1 VPTSTAATK
10 SEPHRVLAALS
21 DTPRQIARIARGS
34 NDHQLHRKP
43 APDAW
48 SARDIVA
55 HLRACAEVWGRGI
68 ERMITEDHPTI
79 RYVSPRGW
87 IKRTDYLERGFRDS
101 LREFSHARAGL
112 VETLS
117 ALDTVDWSRRATF
130 TGTTLGRDA
139 TVLSYA
145 KRIVDHEL
153 GHLDQ
158 LRRTLGR

>member
-1 VPTSTAATK
+1 VSTSTPGT
-10 SEPHRVLAALS
+10 SEPHRTLTTLS
-21 DTPRQIARIARGS
+21 DTPKQIARIARGS
-34 NDHQLHRKP
+34 NDRQLHRKP

-55 HLRACAEVWGRGI
+55 HLRACAEVWGRSI
-68 ERMITEDHPTI
+68 ERMIAEDHPTI

-87 IKRTDYLERGFRDS
+87 IKKTDYLEQGFRDS
-101 LREFSHARAGL
+101 LRKFSQARAGL
-112 VETLS
+112 VETLG
-117 ALDTVDWSRRATF
+117 ALDAVGWSRRATF
-130 TGTTLGRDA
+130 TGTALGRDA

>member
-1 VPTSTAATK
+1 MSTAGTK
-10 SEPHRVLAALS
+10 SEARRTLTALS
-21 DTPRQIARIARGS
+21 ETPNQIARIARGS
-34 NDHQLHRKP
+34 NERQLQRKP

-48 SARDIVA
+48 SASEILA
-55 HLRACAEVWGRGI
+55 HLRACAEVWGRSI
-68 ERMITEDHPTI
+68 DRMIAEDHPAI

-87 IKRTDYLERGFRDS
+87 IKRTDYLEQDFRDS
-101 LREFSHARAGL
+101 LRKFSETRAGL

-117 ALDTVDWSRRATF
+117 ALDAVGWSRRATF

-158 LRRTLGR
+158 LRRTLG